1 MLDQI
6 LALWWAIPAVIAFL
20 ALAFLAFKCIKNI
33 GGTEIAITERQF
45 IGAELPPNR
54 AYALPGQVGIQ
65 ARYLAP
71 GLKFIPWPFVRVVE
85 RQPFFTVGPDE
96 LGIVTSTDGEP
107 LPHGRIFAEDKAEEK
122 HDNFQDPLGFINNGG
137 VRGEQLRYLTNGQWK
152 LHSKLF
158 QVRKIKKTYI
168 PDGKIGVVYA
178 ADGASLTAGQLVG
191 RSVAGHDNFQKAEV
205 FLRNG
210 GQKGPQ
216 VDILL
221 PGTYNIHTG
230 MFKVEIKDAIAI
242 EDGKIGVVEALGGE
256 ALPKGDVIADSPD
269 GHSNFQDGEAFLK
282 NGGKRGPQTSILAPG
297 RYYVNPYLFQVTT
310 RPQTT
315 VSQGQVA
322 VLIANHG
329 KDPSDDVVLDGEGN
343 PAPKQP
349 GKDNGP
355 LEGQAKDG
363 AENHLN
369 DGNRTRHV
377 VPAGY
382 RGIQK
387 DVLGPGR
394 YNINPLVHQVVI
406 VPTTTRSLHWAQEGE
421 KGAIAFD
428 PFEVVSH
435 DGFSMKVEV
444 RCQYRVLPENAPYV
458 IAKLGS
464 IEELERNVIHPQ
476 IDGIFRAEVSKS
488 PAINYQQSRADEQRK
503 AEAEVRTDL
512 AKYKV
517 EVVSVMITNIHLPE
531 ELMKTTQ
538 ERNLAEQRKS
548 MFDAQE
554 TAEKRRIEL
563 EQTKAKANN
572 QARIVEA
579 ETGIT
584 VAEHVAAQKVKT
596 AEGEAKQIR
605 LTAEANADATKLAG
619 DAEATAKR
627 AVGEATGDAYKRQAE
642 AMGQGNIALVEALK
656 VVGEAGLRIT
666 PDIVAGGNG
675 GGDAGGLGAVLVAL
689 LTQQIA
695 ASQKGSAPT
704 TEATPAAGGTDS
716 IANAK

>member
-6 LALWWAIPAVIAFL
+6 LSYWWAIPALIAFL
-20 ALAFLAFKCIKNI
+20 GFAFLFFKCVKNI

-71 GLKFIPWPFVRVVE
+71 GLKVIPWPIVRVVE
-85 RQPFFTVGPDE
+85 RCAFVTVGPDE
-96 LGIVTSTDGEP
+96 LGIITSTDGAP
-107 LPHGRIFAEDKAEEK
+107 LAHGRIFAEDLAGEQ

-191 RSVAGHDNFQKAEV
+191 RSVAGHDNFQKAEI
-205 FLRNG
+205 FLKNG

-230 MFKVEIKDAIAI
+230 MFKVEIRDAIAI

-329 KDPSDDVVLDGEGN
+329 MDPSADVVLDGEGN
-343 PAPKQP
+343 PAPNQP
-349 GKDNGP
+349 KLPAGP
-355 LEGQAKDG
+355 LEGGAKDS
-363 AENHLN
+363 AETHLN

-421 KGAIAFD
+421 KGAVAFD

-538 ERNLAEQRKS
+538 ERNLAEQRKA

-605 LTAEANADATKLAG
+605 LTAEANAAATELAG
-619 DAEATAKR
+619 NAEATAKR
-627 AVGEATGDAYKRQAE
+627 AVGQAVGDAYKSQAD

-656 VVGEAGLRIT
+656 VVGNAGLRIT
-666 PDIVAGGNG
+666 PDIVAGNG
-675 GGDAGGLGAVLVAL
+675 GGEGGGLGAVLVAL

-695 ASQKGSAPT
+695 TRGENGSLTA
-704 TEATPAAGGTDS
+704 AAPAAAGATDKT
-716 IANAK
+716 ADAK

>member
-1 MLDQI
+1 MIDQI
-6 LALWWAIPAVIAFL
+6 LGLWWLLPAVIVL
-20 ALAFLAFKCIKNI
+20 AGLGFVGFMCIKNI
-33 GGTEIAITERQF
+33 GGTEIAITERRF
-45 IGAELPPNR
+45 VGAELPPNR
-54 AYALPGQVGIQ
+54 AYAMPGQVGIQ

-71 GLKFIPWPFVRVVE
+71 GLKIILWPVVRVVE
-85 RQPFFTVGPDE
+85 RTAFVTVGPDE
-96 LGIVTSTDGEP
+96 LGIITATDGEP
-107 LPHGRIFAEDKAEEK
+107 LPHGRIFAEDKAGEN
-122 HDNFQDPLGFINNGG
+122 HDNFQDPLGFITHGG

-158 QVRKIKKTYI
+158 NVRKIKKTYI

-178 ADGASLTAGQLVG
+178 SDGASLTAGQLVG
-191 RSVAGHDNFQKAEV
+191 RSVEGHDNFQKAEV

-230 MFKVEIKDAIAI
+230 MFKVEIRDAISI

-256 ALPKGDVIADSPD
+256 ALPKGDVIADTPD
-269 GHSNFQDGEAFLK
+269 GHSNFQNGEAFLK

-297 RYYVNPYLFQVTT
+297 KYYVNPYLFQVTT
-310 RPQTT
+310 RAQIT

-343 PAPKQP
+343 PAPK
-349 GKDNGP
+349 GP
-355 LEGQAKDG
+355 LEGQAKDS

-369 DGNRTRHV
+369 EGNRTRHV

-421 KGAIAFD
+421 KGAVAFD

-435 DGFSMKVEV
+435 DGFAMKVEV

-548 MFDAQE
+548 MYDAQE

-563 EQTKAKANN
+563 EQTRAKANN
-572 QARIVEA
+572 QARIIEA
-579 ETGIT
+579 EAGIT
-584 VAEHVAAQKVKT
+584 VAEHVAAQQVKK

-605 LTAEANADATKLAG
+605 LTAEANADATKLTG
-619 DAEATAKR
+619 EAEAAAKR

-666 PDIVAGGNG
+666 PDIVAGNG
-675 GGDAGGLGAVLVAL
+675 GGEGGGLGAVLVAL

-695 ASQKGSAPT
+695 SRDNGAA
-704 TEATPAAGGTDS
+704 PAAPAASATDDGT
-716 IANAK
+716 AEKK